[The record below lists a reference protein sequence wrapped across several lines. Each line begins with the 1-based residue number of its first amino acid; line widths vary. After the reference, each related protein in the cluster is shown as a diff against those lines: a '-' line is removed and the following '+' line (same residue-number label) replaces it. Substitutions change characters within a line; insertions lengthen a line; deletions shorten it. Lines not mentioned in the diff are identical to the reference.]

1 MNATKRYV
9 GGRSTANRVSPDC
22 WSSNL
27 QPFYITVCRLKK
39 CHICGP
45 GSCRYRAAF
54 IYNICIGACCSV
66 HSLLWVCRVY
76 FCTILPACLTDYR
89 LEHSTHQQWQTK
101 VRRKLLFCV
110 RLIDLSTFALNL
122 MKNLQF
128 VGGIAV
134 LASLNQPRECLYSTC
149 CLCWCHPIEGLPG
162 FISYDSE
169 HWIWVSPYLG
179 NNFPPISSPNNRLM
193 NPTPRQFCETVFK
206 HARPTSRTLRPFNN
220 QTTSIIESS

>member
-1 MNATKRYV
+1 MPHL
-9 GGRSTANRVSPDC
+9 RSWIMSISCCIHIQYLHWCVLFCAFVVVS
-22 WSSNL
+22 
-27 QPFYITVCRLKK
+27 
-39 CHICGP
+39 
-45 GSCRYRAAF
+45 
-54 IYNICIGACCSV
+54 
-66 HSLLWVCRVY
+66 
-76 FCTILPACLTDYR
+76 LPCVFLYHTACLPNWLSVGTF
-89 LEHSTHQQWQTK
+89 HASAMTNKGTQK
-101 VRRKLLFCV
+101 ALFCV